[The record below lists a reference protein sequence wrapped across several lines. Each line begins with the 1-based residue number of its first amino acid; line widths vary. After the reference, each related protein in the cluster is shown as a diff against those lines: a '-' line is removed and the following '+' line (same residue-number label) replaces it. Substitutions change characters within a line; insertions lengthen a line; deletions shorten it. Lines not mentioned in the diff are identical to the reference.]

1 MYFNDSEGQGVSLGS
16 LATLANGDDLA
27 FEVGA
32 CIGEKASIRF
42 EVRAT
47 RDARESEMS

>member
-32 CIGEKASIRF
+32 SIGEKASIRF
-42 EVRAT
+42 EVRVA
-47 RDARESEMS
+47 RDAGGSETS